1 MNKSSNKLIC
11 MGLFTAI
18 AASLCCITPVLAL
31 IAGASGMAST
41 FSWLEPA
48 RPYLIGVAI
57 LVIGFAWF
65 QKLKPRKEIN
75 CDCETDENSS
85 FWQSKKFLGI
95 ITIFAALMLSF
106 PHYSGMFFP
115 DSESKTIIIKESS
128 LSEVILTIEGMTCTG
143 CEHSVNHALSSL
155 EGVLESRV
163 SFESG
168 KAIVQFD
175 KTKLNPDQ
183 LSHTIEKE
191 TGYKVINIET
201 QE

>member
-1 MNKSSNKLIC
+1 
-11 MGLFTAI
+11 
-18 AASLCCITPVLAL
+18 
-31 IAGASGMAST
+31 
-41 FSWLEPA
+41 
-48 RPYLIGVAI
+48 
-57 LVIGFAWF
+57 VIGFAWF